1 MSRRKNKR
9 ACTRGLV
16 SVPAGRAPALSG
28 GTRGRWTLGA
38 VDGKTPDTPIIFRPA
53 AVLKRTMPAFAV
65 CALAWDSPAFAQ
77 DATDSANTEAGLNI
91 QQVVVTGIRESM
103 KNAQQI
109 KRQAEVFVDSV
120 TSEDIGAL
128 PDRSVTE
135 ALQRIPGVSIN
146 RFAAG
151 NDPDHFSV
159 EGTGVVVRGLN
170 AVRSEL
176 NGRDTFSANNGRFLS
191 FSDVP
196 PELLGAVDVYKNQS
210 ADMIEGGL
218 AGTVNLR
225 TLTPF
230 DRKGRVFAVSAEA
243 NYGDFAE
250 AWSPTA
256 SALYSDRW
264 QTGIGEVGFLLNG
277 VYSKLKTR
285 SDGAQASSFRPRTDL
300 VPGEELWVPEGAAFR
315 TQNNDRERIGT
326 ALAAQ
331 WASPDDTM
339 RATLQFLRS
348 DASASWTEFA
358 SEIATDNVGDL
369 AFFAIP
375 GTEFDTNDRGVFTN
389 GVITA
394 PTGWRDDQLN
404 GRDQRTPAFGLQSNN
419 IRRDVEQNYLTS
431 DYGLNF
437 KWDPNETWGL
447 SFDYQH
453 VKSNVRNT
461 DFGIWASTFQNASI
475 DLRGDIPRI
484 NFLPPSQNGTVA
496 ACTPPTQN
504 CPSYFNSA
512 DASFSDPFNSFWRS
526 AMDHFEDSE
535 GQEDAVKL
543 DLERKFGDASWID
556 SVRFGARYAERDQT
570 TRFSE
575 YNWGA
580 LSEIWGR
587 GGPVWMSDPVD
598 GLPNTNGVP
607 GGGGQA
613 TSVRTM
619 PVTFDNFM
627 RGDVPVPL
635 VALFPNFNLAKN
647 YDDAAAF
654 AQTIRDEWGRNDPG
668 DWERADDPRR
678 GAHIAPGSPFLP
690 REVNQTLEKTKSLYA
705 MLRFGFDVRDKP
717 LQGNIGVRF
726 VRTDF
731 QADGAVGAL
740 QPSAIPSESAC
751 NPPDRPP
758 DFVPP
763 AFCTSLTLSE
773 REALRRFATG
783 ETTAVTAQHSYD
795 NVLPSLNLKLSLS
808 KDLLWRFGF
817 SKAIQRPDLG
827 LTRNFF
833 NLVPRVDGTQF
844 VGIEA
849 RSGNALLEPAKA
861 TQFDTSL
868 EWYFSEV
875 GSLTLAL
882 FHKKLKDV
890 VTNGLEGVPFTAGG
904 ETVNV
909 LVVRPVNAPDDG
921 KVKGAELA
929 YQQFYNFLPGFW
941 SGFGIQ
947 TNYTYIDSSGVR
959 QNTLNTTIP
968 DTAGTE
974 ANVDTSLLPLVG
986 LSEHNVNF
994 ALIYEKG
1001 RYSTRLAYNWRS
1013 EFLLTTR
1020 DVITPFA
1027 PIMNEATGQL
1037 DGSFTYS
1044 VTDHVKVGLQAVNLL
1059 NEVTK
1064 TSQVLN
1070 NQLLTGGRSWF
1081 MNDRRFSLLMRM
1093 NF

>member
-1 MSRRKNKR
+1 
-9 ACTRGLV
+9 V
-16 SVPAGRAPALSG
+16 E
-28 GTRGRWTLGA
+28 
-38 VDGKTPDTPIIFRPA
+38 
-53 AVLKRTMPAFAV
+53 VLKRSVPAFAV
-65 CALAWDSPAFAQ
+65 CALALDSTAFAQ
-77 DATDSANTEAGLNI
+77 NAATDDDSDSNI
-91 QQVVVTGIRESM
+91 QQIVVTGIRASLQ
-103 KNAQQI
+103 NAQAI
-109 KRQAEVFVDSV
+109 KREADVFVDSV

-135 ALQRIPGVSIN
+135 ALQRIPGVSIS

-159 EGTGVVVRGLN
+159 EGSGVVVRGLN

-191 FSDVP
+191 FADVP

-256 SALYSDRW
+256 SALYSDRFE
-264 QTGIGEVGFLLNG
+264 TGIGELGFLLNG

-285 SDGAQASSFRPRTDL
+285 SDGAQASSFRSRMDI
-300 VPGEELWVPEGAAFR
+300 VPGQEVWFPEGAAFR
-315 TQNNDRERIGT
+315 SQNNDRERIGT
-326 ALAAQ
+326 AFAAQ
-331 WASPDDTM
+331 WANPDDTM

-348 DASASWTEFA
+348 DASTSSTEFA
-358 SEIATDNVGDL
+358 SEIATDNVGDT
-369 AFFAIP
+369 AFFPVP
-375 GTEFDTNDRGVFTN
+375 GTEFDIGSNGVFTN
-389 GVITA
+389 GVISA
-394 PTGWRDDQLN
+394 PVGWRDDQLD
-404 GRDQRTPAFGLQSNN
+404 GRDQRTPVYGLQSNN
-419 IRRDVEQNYLTS
+419 IRRDIEQKYVTT

-437 KWDPNETWGL
+437 KWDVSDNWGL
-447 SFDYQH
+447 NFDYQH
-453 VKSNVRNT
+453 VESTVTDT
-461 DFGIWASTFQNASI
+461 DFGIWASTYQNAAI
-475 DLRGDIPRI
+475 DLRGEIPRI
-484 NFLPPSQNGTVA
+484 NFLPPSQTGTVN
-496 ACTPPTQN
+496 ACNPPSQN
-504 CPSYFNSA
+504 CPSYFNGA
-512 DASFSDPFNSFWRS
+512 HQSFSDPFNSFWRS

-535 GQEDAVKL
+535 GDEDAFKV
-543 DLERKFGDASWID
+543 DIDRKFGNGDGWID
-556 SVRFGARYAERDQT
+556 AVRFGARYAERDQT

-580 LSEIWGR
+580 LSEIWGA
-587 GGPVWMSDPVD
+587 GGPVWLNDPVD
-598 GLPNTNGVP
+598 GVPNGNGVAT
-607 GGGGQA
+607 GGGSPTVG
-613 TSVRTM
+613 RTM
-619 PVTFDNFM
+619 PVSFSNFM

-654 AQTIRDEWGRNDPG
+654 ALAIRDEWGRNDPG
-668 DWERADDPRR
+668 DWERADDARR

-690 REVNQTLEKTKSLYA
+690 REVNVTAEKTKSLYA
-705 MLRFGFDVRDKP
+705 MLRFGNDVGEHKVS
-717 LQGNIGVRF
+717 GNFGLRW

-731 QADGAVGAL
+731 DADGSIGAL
-740 QPSAIPSESAC
+740 LPSALSTEAGCFPA
-751 NPPDRPP
+751 NPPPNFDPP
-758 DFVPP
+758 P
-763 AFCTSLTLSE
+763 FCDLPLAQ
-773 REALRRFATG
+773 REQLRRFATG
-783 ETTAVTAQHSYD
+783 TTTPDKAVNSYD
-795 NVLPSLNLKLSLS
+795 NFLPSFNLKVGIS

-827 LTRNFF
+827 LTRNYF
-833 NLVPRVDGTQF
+833 NLVPRVLDDTF

-849 RSGNALLEPAKA
+849 RTGNALLEPAKA

-868 EWYFSEV
+868 EWYFSDI
-875 GSLTLAL
+875 GSLTFAL
-882 FHKKLKDV
+882 FHKRLKDV
-890 VTNGLEGVPFTAGG
+890 VTNGLESVPFTAGG
-904 ETVNV
+904 ETLNV
-909 LVVRPVNAPDDG
+909 FVVRPVNAQDEG
-921 KVKGAELA
+921 KVKGGELA

-941 SGFGIQ
+941 SGFGVQ
-947 TNYTYIDSSGVR
+947 ANYTYIESSGVK
-959 QNTLNTTIP
+959 QNTLNTTTP

-986 LSEHNVNF
+986 LSKHNANF
-994 ALIYEKG
+994 ALVYEKG
-1001 RYSTRLAYNWRS
+1001 PVSTRLAYSYRS
-1013 EFLLTTR
+1013 AFLLTTR

-1044 VTDHVKVGLQAVNLL
+1044 VTDQVKVGVQGVNLL
-1059 NEVTK
+1059 NEVTR

-1081 MNDRRFSLLMRM
+1081 MNDRRFSLLVRM